1 MSKLKKE
8 FKQPHIYITLAVGF
22 SIIAMAVVSKRV
34 LAKPIGY
41 LPLAIPPFIGTI
53 FEFLYSRYK
62 DSKIC
67 TTWYW
72 VLSILVAT
80 ALVIIFHIV

>member
-8 FKQPHIYITLAVGF
+8 FKQPHIYIALAVGF

-41 LPLAIPPFIGTI
+41 LSLAIPPFIGTI
-53 FEFLYSRYK
+53 FESVYRRYK
-62 DSKIC
+62 GSKIC
-67 TTWYW
+67 TIWYW
-72 VLSILVAT
+72 IIAIFVAT
-80 ALVIIFHIV
+80 AMVILFHIV